1 MIREIHEMASSTA
14 SRKFR
19 FDSFATEFATP
30 ASVKSEQED
39 RPPKSDICDND
50 SGIGECLLRWSNILR
65 EIRERRISTV
75 LLNVT

>member
-1 MIREIHEMASSTA
+1 MASSTA
-14 SRKFR
+14 PAAGSRKFR

-50 SGIGECLLRWSNILR
+50 SGIGE
-65 EIRERRISTV
+65 
-75 LLNVT
+75 

>member
-1 MIREIHEMASSTA
+1 MASSTAPAAA

-50 SGIGECLLRWSNILR
+50 SGIGECLIRRSDILAR
-65 EIRERRISTV
+65 FV
-75 LLNVT
+75 K